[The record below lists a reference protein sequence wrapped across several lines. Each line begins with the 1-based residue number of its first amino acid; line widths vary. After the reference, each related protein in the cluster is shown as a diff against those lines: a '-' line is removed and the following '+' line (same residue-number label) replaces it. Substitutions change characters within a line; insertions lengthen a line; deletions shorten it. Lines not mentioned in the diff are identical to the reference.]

1 MRMMKTIF
9 KNIWLSQS
17 IIDFKV
23 SVYQLFQYSMYVLV
37 RKHGICLGSI
47 TFTTSFFNSL
57 LSHFKHHISLNIW
70 DSMKWGNVFWFMDAP
85 CITMQFQR
93 FHKRLYGLYKNNVP
107 KSTIF
112 SNLNG
117 VTKSGFGITF
127 QNMTCSQKHCL
138 LTKSS
143 I

>member
-1 MRMMKTIF
+1 
-9 KNIWLSQS
+9 
-17 IIDFKV
+17 
-23 SVYQLFQYSMYVLV
+23 
-37 RKHGICLGSI
+37 
-47 TFTTSFFNSL
+47 
-57 LSHFKHHISLNIW
+57 
-70 DSMKWGNVFWFMDAP
+70 MDAP

-127 QNMTCSQKHCL
+127 QNMTCSQKHPAYSNDHYVREFNHSLKKNLLNCL
-138 LTKSS
+138 KSILKEKIICKYDS
-143 I
+143 ETSVPNVKRIQNTNP